1 MGPPGIVRVGRF
13 SCGRMQGCVP
23 TVKVEGILYKHTG
36 VRVSQC
42 VGGSILTCARFWI
55 QELLYK
61 WAELGVLEG
70 CVYSTL
76 E

>member
-1 MGPPGIVRVGRF
+1 MWEDAGLCTHSKSGGHLV
-13 SCGRMQGCVP
+13 
-23 TVKVEGILYKHTG
+23 YKHTG

-42 VGGSILTCARFWI
+42 VWGSILMCERFWI

-70 CVYSTL
+70 CVYSAL